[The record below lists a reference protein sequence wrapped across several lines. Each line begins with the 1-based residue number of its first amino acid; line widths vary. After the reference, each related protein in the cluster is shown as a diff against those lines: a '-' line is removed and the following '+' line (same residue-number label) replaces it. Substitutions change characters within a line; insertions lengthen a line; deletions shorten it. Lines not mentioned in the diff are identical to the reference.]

1 VFLVCLPL
9 RLLPP
14 AAQMLPVLQHFMQ
27 HPGKEHLLCRCRA
40 VEAAGIVVS
49 TLGAKDPVIG
59 PHIAPMMEAVLAG
72 MLALEGGL
80 GEHFCW
86 FMGD

>member
-1 VFLVCLPL
+1 
-9 RLLPP
+9 
-14 AAQMLPVLQHFMQ
+14 VLQHFMQ

-40 VEAAGIVVS
+40 VEAAGIIVS

-72 MLALEGGL
+72 ACHVRQILSRWDGVDCSCCYAKA
-80 GEHFCW
+80 CI
-86 FMGD
+86 

>member
-1 VFLVCLPL
+1 M
-9 RLLPP
+9 RLPP

-40 VEAAGIVVS
+40 IEAAGIIVS
-49 TLGAKDPVIG
+49 SLGAKDPVIG

-72 MLALEGGL
+72 VCAVVAGRRTR
-80 GEHFCW
+80 HC
-86 FMGD
+86 